1 MLNNKLKNLT
11 KINIEKK
18 MLIHKLLQM
27 KKMVLNL
34 RMTKMKIFHIKQKE
48 IKILIVLACLLS
60 SKKK

>member
-48 IKILIVLACLLS
+48 IKIHIVLVYLRS